1 MQLTDLLEGEF
12 LDPPLDPP
20 VVLLVLHQPPLL
32 VVQVALHLTDLL
44 LKPLH
49 DLAASFQSHLQI
61 IIMSLL

>member
-1 MQLTDLLEGEF
+1 MQLTDLLEGEL

-44 LKPLH
+44 LQPLH
-49 DLAASFQSHLQI
+49 HLAASLQSHL
-61 IIMSLL
+61 